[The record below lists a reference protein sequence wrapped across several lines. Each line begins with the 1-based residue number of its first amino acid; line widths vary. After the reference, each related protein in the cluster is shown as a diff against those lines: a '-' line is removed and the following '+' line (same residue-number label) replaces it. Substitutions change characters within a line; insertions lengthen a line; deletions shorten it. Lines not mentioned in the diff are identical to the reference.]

1 MPLLPC
7 NIWGFRGFTI
17 QHFVSVAFAFRINRT
32 KTDAM
37 SYKIVCEC
45 HNMVRVC
52 SVDFRDSTL
61 FRKRHSPWTTH
72 AKSECVRRKDFSY
85 EFVKKLAVRHFFPD
99 VPAEPIRLRWL
110 PSNKTEMPKY
120 SWFVRGVKHWDV
132 SCLNIIICYLLAE
145 RARTYPVC
153 DASDSM
159 RKPLRCANRKRLE
172 WNEAFRDTR
181 FPH

>member
-7 NIWGFRGFTI
+7 NIWCFRGFTI

-61 FRKRHSPWTTH
+61 FRKTT
-72 AKSECVRRKDFSY
+72 
-85 EFVKKLAVRHFFPD
+85 LAVD
-99 VPAEPIRLRWL
+99 
-110 PSNKTEMPKY
+110 
-120 SWFVRGVKHWDV
+120 
-132 SCLNIIICYLLAE
+132 
-145 RARTYPVC
+145 
-153 DASDSM
+153 
-159 RKPLRCANRKRLE
+159 
-172 WNEAFRDTR
+172 DTR
-181 FPH
+181 KIRVCASEGLFL